1 VVQGFSVNFETMTFE
16 EYLIRKKIDQK
27 AFAEAERLLYES
39 WKSEFEQMHP
49 DSFTVQKLNL
59 INPVRRKYTLK
70 DVIKPA
76 PPQEAK
82 LDQVSTPTNAIAVK
96 DEGSKPE
103 ATEVKP
109 PAAKPARPVF
119 KPRPKIN

>member
-1 VVQGFSVNFETMTFE
+1 MTFE